1 MNTRMDKN
9 GRKASNLSFAA
20 LRRQV
25 SRDSYSDHLPLVAWA
40 EEEGAFLTIDDGWGY
55 VWELTPSAYMFAHV
69 HSALL
74 GLLNIHF
81 EPGTVLQIISFA
93 DPLVD
98 DALDAFLDLKTR
110 NDPLIQASARR
121 TYDYLREG
129 RHGLGALHGIPVRN
143 FRTFLAVK
151 TRKPLGRDPRRQ
163 IEEQL
168 ARLGI
173 APMPPEALMAFYRRV
188 FNGVFTPAPGSFVN
202 GTSDG
207 SVPRPLRKQIIDAG
221 PDLLFEGPEVFL
233 GGQVARCLTPKAP
246 ARRVTAERASRL
258 TGGIRGSA
266 EDSDQIGGPF
276 LYTLNVLFDHSAF
289 EIHKRA
295 QILSAQKAAGSFAVE
310 VGKQIEEISWVLD
323 EAGNSRFVR
332 VIPSVWV
339 FGETRGQARE
349 MAARARRLWEAEPLP
364 FMMQEESYLNP
375 ILLPMS
381 LPFGLYPDGKTLRM
395 LERDFRMPVK
405 AAVLMS
411 PIQTDFRGGGRPA
424 LLYTGRKGQ
433 LITLDLFDPRINNYN
448 FIVSAESGAGKSF
461 LLNNLCQ
468 QYYASGAL
476 IRIIDIGGSYRKLCT
491 LCSGRYIDLGE
502 ERLVLNPFDLGL
514 AIDGEDKQ
522 SAIAMAVAIVAEMA
536 NAATRKGVS
545 TSEWNLLKSAVQ
557 WAINSGRAERGID
570 AVREWLGSY
579 PAHTRTDLDK
589 VEHLLPVAR
598 ELAFNLRDFGS
609 DGAYGHYF
617 NGPSTFDI
625 SSDEF
630 VVLELERLKNMPD
643 LFNVVVMVVVNAVTQ
658 ELYLSGRDRPRFV
671 LCDEAAQFMTRSD
684 GQDLSRLAEAFGQG
698 YRRARKYQGSF
709 GIVMQSM
716 NDLLLFGGTG
726 QVILENAATRFLLQG
741 STYEKAVE
749 NKILDYSPFVLD
761 LLKSVRNNKPN
772 YSEVFIDSPL
782 GLGIARLVVDPFSY
796 WINTSA
802 PTEVAAFEALIRR
815 GRSPLEAVCELAG
828 VDPAGI
834 LGTRPPLLLGASDEE
849 AA

>member
-1 MNTRMDKN
+1 MRAPGARHGGGLTFTR
-9 GRKASNLSFAA
+9 
-20 LRRQV
+20 LRQSV
-25 SRDSYSDHLPLVAWA
+25 ARDRFSDFIPLVAWDEN
-40 EEEGAFLTIDDGWGY
+40 EEAFLCIDDGFGY
-55 VWELTPSAYMFAHV
+55 AWELVPSAYMFAHV
-69 HSALL
+69 HQALL

-81 EPGTVLQIISFA
+81 GPGTVLQLHSFA
-93 DPLVD
+93 DPLID
-98 DALDAFLDLKTR
+98 GALDAFLDLKTR
-110 NDPLIQASARR
+110 PDTLIQASARR
-121 TYDYLREG
+121 TADYLGMG
-129 RHGLGALHGIPVRN
+129 RHGLRALHGIPLRD
-143 FRTFLAVK
+143 FRTILSVK
-151 TRKPLGRDPRRQ
+151 TRRPMPSDMKRQ

-168 ARLGI
+168 DKLGI
-173 APMPPEALMAFYRRV
+173 TRLAPEETVSFYRRI
-188 FNGVFTPAPGSFVN
+188 FNGVYAAAPGVF
-202 GTSDG
+202 TSEPNAKG
-207 SVPRPLRKQIIDAG
+207 SAPPIRKQIIDAG
-221 PDLLFEGPEVFL
+221 PDLLFDGPEVFL
-233 GGQVARCLTPKAP
+233 GNQVARCLTPKSP
-246 ARRVTAERASRL
+246 ARRISAERANRL
-258 TGGIRGSA
+258 TGGMRGSA

-295 QILSAQKAAGSFAVE
+295 QVLSAQKAAGSFAVE
-310 VGKQIEEISWVLD
+310 VGKQIEEIGWVLD
-323 EAGNSRFVR
+323 EAGNSKFVR
-332 VIPSVWV
+332 VIPTVWV
-339 FGETRGQARE
+339 FGRDSAHARE
-349 MAARARRLWEAEPLP
+349 MAARAKRLWESEPLP

-381 LPFGLYPDGKTLRM
+381 LPFGLYPDNRTMRM

-405 AAVLMS
+405 AAVLMA

-468 QYYASGAL
+468 QYYAQGAL

-491 LCSGRYIDLGE
+491 LCSGRYIDVGE
-502 ERLVLNPFDLGL
+502 EQLVLNPFDMGFAL
-514 AIDGEDKQ
+514 DGEDKQ
-522 SAIAMAVAIVAEMA
+522 SAISMAVAIVAEMA

-557 WAINSGRAERGID
+557 WTIDEGHAEEGID
-570 AVREWLGSY
+570 AVRAWLGAY
-579 PAHTRTDLDK
+579 PEFAASDLDR
-589 VEHLLPVAR
+589 VDHLVPVAR
-598 ELAFNLRDFGS
+598 ELAFNLRDFAS
-609 DGAYGHYF
+609 EGAYGHFF

-630 VVLELERLKNMPD
+630 VVLELERLKAMPD
-643 LFNVVVMVVVNAVTQ
+643 LFNVIVMVVVNAVTQ
-658 ELYLSGRDRPRFV
+658 ELYLSARDRPRFV
-671 LCDEAAQFMTRSD
+671 LCDEAAQFMTKTE

-709 GIVMQSM
+709 GIVLQSM

-741 STYEKAVE
+741 STYDKAVE
-749 NKILDYSPFVLD
+749 NKILDYSGFVLD
-761 LLKSVRNNKPN
+761 LLKSVRNSKPH

-802 PTEVAAFEALIRR
+802 PQEVAAFEAKLRA
-815 GRSPLEAVCELAG
+815 GKSPLEAVCELAG
-828 VDPAGI
+828 VDAAEI
-834 LGTRPPLLLGASDEE
+834 LGPRAE
-849 AA
+849 AAE

>member
-1 MNTRMDKN
+1 MSARPNNDRDRI
-9 GRKASNLSFAA
+9 GDLSFAA

-55 VWELTPSAYMFAHV
+55 AWELTPSAYMFAHV

-110 NDPLIQASARR
+110 DDPLIQASARR

-188 FNGVFTPAPGSFVN
+188 FNGVFTSAPGNFTN

-207 SVPRPLRKQIIDAG
+207 SAPRPLRKQIIDAG

-246 ARRVTAERASRL
+246 ARRITAERASRL

-557 WAINSGRAERGID
+557 WTIDSGRAERGID

-716 NDLLLFGGTG
+716 NDLMLFGGTG

-828 VDPAGI
+828 VDPAEI
-834 LGTRPPLLLGASDEE
+834 LGTRPPLLLTAEDEE